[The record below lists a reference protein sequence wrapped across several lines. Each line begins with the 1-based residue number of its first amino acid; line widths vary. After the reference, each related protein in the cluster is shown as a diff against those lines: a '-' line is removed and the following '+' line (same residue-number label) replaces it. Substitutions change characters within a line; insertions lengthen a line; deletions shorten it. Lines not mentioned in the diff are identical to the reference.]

1 MFFEQQPPPND
12 EAHDWKPEA
21 HVARVMVEVME
32 VVLVKVVVDVE
43 IPDVVRLV
51 STEDGVC
58 VTCGTTTVVVVLDAA
73 VDKVLAVGATYTVA
87 VELITHPTS

>member
-32 VVLVKVVVDVE
+32 VVLVRVVVDVE

-51 STEDGVC
+51 STEDGV
-58 VTCGTTTVVVVLDAA
+58 VVVLDAA
-73 VDKVLAVGATYTVA
+73 VDKILVVGATYTVA